1 MPPGSLDDYYSFVSH
16 LDIGLAPLE
25 DTAFNQSRSDVKF
38 LEYAAC
44 GAVPVVQATGP
55 YLLSVKQGRT
65 GFLFNTPDELISTLE
80 HLASDASSRI
90 AVSAS
95 ARQYVLQERN
105 YLDRGKDRV
114 EFYRGLI
121 PAKAGERNDEI
132 IAAVEHRWTSRRQGG
147 KHLRASFQLRRC

>member
-1 MPPGSLDDYYSFVSH
+1 MAKISERLIHWIMSRDNVHLYLMCADPIWELFEALPEDRKRRFATGSLDDYYSFVSH

-25 DTAFNQSRSDVKF
+25 DTAFNRSRSDVKF

-65 GFLFNTPDELISTLE
+65 GFLFNTPDELISTLD

-90 AVSAS
+90 AC
-95 ARQYVLQERN
+95 RHQPDNTCCRN
-105 YLDRGKDRV
+105 EITSTV
-114 EFYRGLI
+114 EKTG
-121 PAKAGERNDEI
+121 
-132 IAAVEHRWTSRRQGG
+132 
-147 KHLRASFQLRRC
+147 